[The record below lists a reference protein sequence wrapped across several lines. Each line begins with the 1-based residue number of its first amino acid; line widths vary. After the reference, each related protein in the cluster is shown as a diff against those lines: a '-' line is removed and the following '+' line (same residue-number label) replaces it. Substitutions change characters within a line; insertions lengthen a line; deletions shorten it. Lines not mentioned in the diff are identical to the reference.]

1 MAILS
6 DEQYMNRAVVL
17 ALEAQNN
24 GEVPVGA
31 VLVDA
36 MGEVIGEGANA
47 TISSHDVTAH
57 AEILAL
63 RMASKHMK
71 NYRLPGCR
79 LFVTLEPCAMCLG
92 AIFHA
97 RLSRVMFATPD
108 PKTGACG
115 SAVDLA
121 NQSNLNHH
129 TQIDQGVLKETCSH
143 MLSQFF
149 KQKRQKVV

>member
-6 DEQYMNRAVVL
+6 DEDYMQRAIAL
-17 ALEAQNN
+17 ALQAQSS

-31 VLVDA
+31 VVVNA
-36 MGEVIGEGANA
+36 TGEVIGEGANA
-47 TISSHDVTAH
+47 TISRHDVTAH

-63 RMASKHMK
+63 RAAGQQMR
-71 NYRLPGCR
+71 NYRLPGCS

-121 NQSNLNHH
+121 NHAKLNHH
-129 TQIDQGVLKETCSH
+129 TFIDQGVLKETCSH

>member
-6 DEQYMNRAVVL
+6 DEKYMERAVAL

-36 MGEVIGEGANA
+36 MGEVIGEGGNA

-57 AEILAL
+57 AEIIAL
-63 RMASKHMK
+63 RVAGQRIN
-71 NYRLPGCR
+71 NYRLPGCS

-115 SAVDLA
+115 SAFDLA
-121 NQSNLNHH
+121 NQSGLNHH
-129 TQIDQGVLKETCSH
+129 TQIEQGVLKETCSH